1 MRHLFEP
8 DQLSQVA
15 LESRGL
21 RLLLQYKLQYYSQVI
36 GVAVWAEAKDQKLTQ
51 QAIGGFMA
59 FRYACRAAIPKRAPM
74 TICLR
79 WCAGD
84 DDVGGVVP
92 VPIGPSAGN
101 EAQEFGAVVPEGV
114 FG

>member
-1 MRHLFEP
+1 
-8 DQLSQVA
+8 
-15 LESRGL
+15 
-21 RLLLQYKLQYYSQVI
+21 
-36 GVAVWAEAKDQKLTQ
+36 
-51 QAIGGFMA
+51 
-59 FRYACRAAIPKRAPM
+59 M

-101 EAQEFGAVVPEGV
+101 EAQEFGTVVPEGV

>member
-1 MRHLFEP
+1 MVLG
-8 DQLSQVA
+8 LSAMPVGQ
-15 LESRGL
+15 
-21 RLLLQYKLQYYSQVI
+21 
-36 GVAVWAEAKDQKLTQ
+36 
-51 QAIGGFMA
+51 
-59 FRYACRAAIPKRAPM
+59 RYQPKRAPM

-79 WCAGD
+79 RCAGD

>member
-8 DQLSQVA
+8 DLLLQVT

-21 RLLLQYKLQYYSQVI
+21 RPLLQYKLQYYSQVI
-36 GVAVWAEAKDQKLTQ
+36 GAAVWAEAKDQKLTQ
-51 QAIGGFMA
+51 QAIGGFRA

>member
-8 DQLSQVA
+8 VQLLQVT

-51 QAIGGFMA
+51 QAIGG
-59 FRYACRAAIPKRAPM
+59 RYACRSAIPKRAPM

>member
-1 MRHLFEP
+1 
-8 DQLSQVA
+8 
-15 LESRGL
+15 
-21 RLLLQYKLQYYSQVI
+21 
-36 GVAVWAEAKDQKLTQ
+36 
-51 QAIGGFMA
+51 
-59 FRYACRAAIPKRAPM
+59 M

-79 WCAGD
+79 RCAGD

>member
-1 MRHLFEP
+1 MR
-8 DQLSQVA
+8 A
-15 LESRGL
+15 LHD
-21 RLLLQYKLQYYSQVI
+21 Y
-36 GVAVWAEAKDQKLTQ
+36 
-51 QAIGGFMA
+51 
-59 FRYACRAAIPKRAPM
+59 
-74 TICLR
+74 CLR

-92 VPIGPSAGN
+92 VPVGPSAGN

>member
-1 MRHLFEP
+1 MNMFHVDRSRNLNKRFWLLF
-8 DQLSQVA
+8 LCV
-15 LESRGL
+15 R
-21 RLLLQYKLQYYSQVI
+21 
-36 GVAVWAEAKDQKLTQ
+36 
-51 QAIGGFMA
+51 
-59 FRYACRAAIPKRAPM
+59 PM

-92 VPIGPSAGN
+92 VPVGPSAGN